1 MLRQTWGATGPLS
14 NEQPSLNMQHIL
26 SLITKVFECR
36 VETNND
42 CHNIQGGSDMVR
54 SQGSGNSL
62 DDQRSQVPRPSCELG
77 NLTRAAVPSP
87 FQEGGRK
94 VGCVDKPS
102 RRTVPCQPD
111 CLMWLASAHKEA
123 FKALPPVCPLA
134 NQPAQ
139 HPPPTKQPTS
149 ASRLSRRQYA

>member
-26 SLITKVFECR
+26 SLITKFFECR

-77 NLTRAAVPSP
+77 NLTGAAIP
-87 FQEGGRK
+87 FLGGWKEGWF
-94 VGCVDKPS
+94 C
-102 RRTVPCQPD
+102 
-111 CLMWLASAHKEA
+111 
-123 FKALPPVCPLA
+123 
-134 NQPAQ
+134 
-139 HPPPTKQPTS
+139 
-149 ASRLSRRQYA
+149 